1 MTVHDGFDFWVGE
14 SELDDEAKASLD
26 RANESV
32 IPTVKMA
39 ATASAYWCRIGERT
53 HIRLVLPEDEDV
65 ATDALARLHAAGDS
79 ALGDETRLLGAF
91 RACGLLVPVWDLDPD
106 KSADDYEAALGE
118 FIDPVCRG
126 ARLPTRP
133 SPRRSAGPGPG
144 CSAARSRCADRRAR
158 RHDLAPVTAHPAPTV
173 AAVIPAKDEADRI
186 AATVRAVLGIPGV
199 DLVVVVDDGSS
210 DDTAEIARAAGA
222 EVVRHARNRGKAAA
236 MTTGAGYV
244 ARHEGVE
251 GRVGGS
257 DGRRPLLFVD
267 GDLEDTAANLG
278 VLVPPV
284 LEGRADMTIA
294 TLPPQKTAGGGHGF
308 VVRLARK
315 GIEDLTGFVAQ
326 QPLSGM
332 RCISRPAFDAASPL
346 ARGWGVEVGLTVDV
360 LLAGLRVEEVPC
372 ELHHRVSG
380 SDWRGQV
387 HRAKQYRDV
396 ALALARRRAR
406 RGLR

>member
-1 MTVHDGFDFWVGE
+1 M
-14 SELDDEAKASLD
+14 
-26 RANESV
+26 
-32 IPTVKMA
+32 
-39 ATASAYWCRIGERT
+39 
-53 HIRLVLPEDEDV
+53 
-65 ATDALARLHAAGDS
+65 
-79 ALGDETRLLGAF
+79 
-91 RACGLLVPVWDLDPD
+91 
-106 KSADDYEAALGE
+106 
-118 FIDPVCRG
+118 
-126 ARLPTRP
+126 
-133 SPRRSAGPGPG
+133 
-144 CSAARSRCADRRAR
+144 
-158 RHDLAPVTAHPAPTV
+158 TAHPAPTV

-186 AATVRAVLGIPGV
+186 AATIRAVRGIPGV

-210 DDTAEIARAAGA
+210 DGTAELAREAGA

-267 GDLEDTAANLG
+267 GDLEGTAANLG

-360 LLAGLRVEEVPC
+360 LMAGLRVEEVPC

-380 SDWRGQV
+380 ADWRGQV

-396 ALALARRRAR
+396 ALALARRRVR

>member
-1 MTVHDGFDFWVGE
+1 MT
-14 SELDDEAKASLD
+14 ST
-26 RANESV
+26 
-32 IPTVKMA
+32 PT
-39 ATASAYWCRIGERT
+39 
-53 HIRLVLPEDEDV
+53 
-65 ATDALARLHAAGDS
+65 
-79 ALGDETRLLGAF
+79 
-91 RACGLLVPVWDLDPD
+91 
-106 KSADDYEAALGE
+106 
-118 FIDPVCRG
+118 
-126 ARLPTRP
+126 
-133 SPRRSAGPGPG
+133 
-144 CSAARSRCADRRAR
+144 
-158 RHDLAPVTAHPAPTV
+158 PTV

-186 AATVRAVLGIPGV
+186 AATVRAVRGIPGV
-199 DLVVVVDDGSS
+199 DLVVVVDDGSTDRTS
-210 DDTAEIARAAGA
+210 EIAREAGA

-251 GRVGGS
+251 GRLG
-257 DGRRPLLFVD
+257 DAAARRPLLFVD
-267 GDLEDTAANLG
+267 GDLEDSAANVG

-294 TLPPQKTAGGGHGF
+294 TLPPQKTAGGGRGF

-315 GIEDLTGFVAQ
+315 GIEDLTGFTAQ

-332 RCISRPAFDAASPL
+332 RCLSRPAFDAASPL

-360 LLAGLRVEEVPC
+360 LMAGLRVEEVPC

>member
-1 MTVHDGFDFWVGE
+1 MTP
-14 SELDDEAKASLD
+14 
-26 RANESV
+26 
-32 IPTVKMA
+32 PT
-39 ATASAYWCRIGERT
+39 TQ
-53 HIRLVLPEDEDV
+53 
-65 ATDALARLHAAGDS
+65 
-79 ALGDETRLLGAF
+79 
-91 RACGLLVPVWDLDPD
+91 
-106 KSADDYEAALGE
+106 
-118 FIDPVCRG
+118 
-126 ARLPTRP
+126 PT
-133 SPRRSAGPGPG
+133 
-144 CSAARSRCADRRAR
+144 
-158 RHDLAPVTAHPAPTV
+158 TPTV

-186 AATVRAVLGIPGV
+186 AATVRAVRGIPGV

-210 DDTAEIARAAGA
+210 DDTAEIAREAGA

-251 GRVGGS
+251 GRVGDSG
-257 DGRRPLLFVD
+257 GRRPLLFVD
-267 GDLEDTAANLG
+267 GDLEDTAANVA

-315 GIEDLTGFVAQ
+315 GIEDLTGFVAH

-332 RCISRPAFDAASPL
+332 RCISRQAFDAASPL

-360 LLAGLRVEEVPC
+360 LMAGLRVEEVPC

>member
-1 MTVHDGFDFWVGE
+1 M
-14 SELDDEAKASLD
+14 
-26 RANESV
+26 
-32 IPTVKMA
+32 
-39 ATASAYWCRIGERT
+39 
-53 HIRLVLPEDEDV
+53 
-65 ATDALARLHAAGDS
+65 
-79 ALGDETRLLGAF
+79 
-91 RACGLLVPVWDLDPD
+91 
-106 KSADDYEAALGE
+106 
-118 FIDPVCRG
+118 
-126 ARLPTRP
+126 
-133 SPRRSAGPGPG
+133 
-144 CSAARSRCADRRAR
+144 
-158 RHDLAPVTAHPAPTV
+158 TAHPAPTV

-186 AATVRAVLGIPGV
+186 AATVRAVRGIPGV

-210 DDTAEIARAAGA
+210 DDTAEIAREAGA

-257 DGRRPLLFVD
+257 GDRRPLLFVD
-267 GDLEDTAANLG
+267 GDLEGTAANLG

-284 LEGRADMTIA
+284 LEDRADMTIA
-294 TLPPQKTAGGGHGF
+294 TLPPQKTTGGGHGF

-360 LLAGLRVEEVPC
+360 LMAGLRVEEVPC

-380 SDWRGQV
+380 ADWRGQV
-387 HRAKQYRDV
+387 HRARQYRDV